1 MNNFT
6 NNSSYKVIRITD
18 DNSIPLTLD
27 TYYNFEKRNFDIINI
42 PDDSQVND
50 ILLNHP
56 DVSAIVIQFKGDRPN
71 MSNLQKLPDYYKSRI
86 FEYDTEYKYKL
97 IAVLPLQPVET
108 VKYGEKMSLNT
119 NMIQLRLANR

>member
-18 DNSIPLTLD
+18 DNSIPLTFD

-71 MSNLQKLPDYYKSRI
+71 MSNLQKLPDY
-86 FEYDTEYKYKL
+86 
-97 IAVLPLQPVET
+97 
-108 VKYGEKMSLNT
+108 
-119 NMIQLRLANR
+119 